1 MKHYPK
7 LGKTEAIK
15 AIKSGIKPH
24 SYGHPE
30 LKKYYDDKD
39 FLLNN
44 IRYSYINISDVSARL
59 QNDKEII
66 IAWLKKRD
74 LYINNIHLPKICYEN
89 EDIIEWILDNK
100 KEESLSFLMSLQ
112 APLQTKERII
122 QTLGQTL
129 EPLRAKKI
137 KYFEPSK
144 ISLKKILGKTSLFE
158 KFHIATWDPTSPIW
172 MKIKKANIYENI
184 ELKQE
189 ALNFSPG
196 AAFIFMINNEIS
208 IEKYANIFVEN
219 MFKNR
224 YSMSPFS
231 TYPYYDDG
239 KWEYITTD
247 GFLAIS
253 SFSQKEFNSLQD
265 SIFNF
270 IFKKTKDIN
279 KIETFLEAF
288 PCFSTTFSQ
297 KKIIE
302 SIDLNKISNHYFIKR
317 YYYNSILKFPR
328 WSHEKPEAFL
338 VNNINSSKILHT
350 IRNNPKLAASHILEI
365 FLNENDDH
373 YRRYRCNHYG
383 KDIANSEQALSFY
396 KTLSKKVYS
405 SKNFLIEFIGVIG
418 FGATSE
424 NNPVGANEF
433 AKELFKGMIKYLE
446 STRDFEMLKKIM
458 KSQVEDSNYFTNKA
472 SLIYFHIS
480 DRLKTP
486 EIKEYFLFLHF
497 GSLDSHSL
505 PRKFDNFDLCLKD
518 QKYFS
523 KVLND
528 EFYFKLVSKRGMS
541 CFEIPYMAEK
551 IKHLFDNK
559 EFMINAI
566 LKSYLALKFASD
578 RIKSDP
584 DVVKIAWLKNSKSF
598 SSASATLKKN
608 KVFLND
614 IFYNE
619 PINKFLNAHHSIRLD
634 VDIYLPALKTDISY
648 VSHLTANQI
657 LKINTSLFNKSER
670 LSISD
675 EFFKKMNLGDDVLLI
690 AKYKNDFL

>member
-39 FLLNN
+39 FLLNH

-224 YSMSPFS
+224 YSMSPRS

-302 SIDLNKISNHYFIKR
+302 SIDLNKTSDHYFIRR
-317 YYYNSILKFPR
+317 YYYGSTLKFDKWR
-328 WSHEKPEAFL
+328 NETIEAFL
-338 VNNINSSKILHT
+338 VNNINSAKILHT
-350 IRNNPKLAASHILEI
+350 IKNNPKLAAGHIFEI
-365 FLNENDDH
+365 FEKDFDFFNWRDAN
-373 YRRYRCNHYG
+373 

-433 AKELFKGMIKYLE
+433 AKELLKGMIKYLE

-458 KSQVEDSNYFTNKA
+458 KRQAEDSNDYTNKA

-480 DRLKTP
+480 DRLKTS
-486 EIKEYFLFLHF
+486 EIIEYFLSLHL

-505 PRKFDNFDLCLKD
+505 PTKFDNFDLCLKD
-518 QKYFS
+518 QKDFS
-523 KVLND
+523 KALND
-528 EFYFKLVSKRGMS
+528 EFYFKLVSKHGIS

-551 IKHLFDNK
+551 IRHLFDNK

-566 LKSYLALKFASD
+566 LKSYKFLKFASD

-619 PINKFLNAHHSIRLD
+619 PINIFLNAHHSIRLD
-634 VDIYLPALKTDISY
+634 ADIYLPALKTDISY

>member
-1 MKHYPK
+1 MKHFPK
-7 LGKTEAIK
+7 LRKTEAIK
-15 AIKSGIKPH
+15 AIKAGIKPNKN
-24 SYGHPE
+24 GHPK

-39 FLLNN
+39 FLLNH
-44 IRYSYINISDVSARL
+44 IRYSYINIYDVSARL

-74 LYINNIHLPKICYEN
+74 FYINRNLPKICFEN

-100 KEESLSFLMSLQ
+100 KEESLSFLMSLK

-122 QTLGQTL
+122 QTLGQTI
-129 EPLRAKKI
+129 EPLVAKEM
-137 KYFEPSK
+137 KYFQPSR
-144 ISLKKILGKTSLFE
+144 ISLKTILGKTSLFE
-158 KFHIATWDPTSPIW
+158 NFHIATWDPGSPSW
-172 MKIKKANIYENI
+172 KKIKKPNIYENI

-189 ALNFSPG
+189 ALNISLG
-196 AAFIFMINNEIS
+196 AAFLFMINNEIS
-208 IEKYANIFVEN
+208 IEKYANILIESV
-219 MFKNR
+219 FKNSYR
-224 YSMSPFS
+224 SSM
-231 TYPYYDDG
+231 TYPYFDNG
-239 KWEYITTD
+239 NWEYITTD
-247 GFLAIS
+247 DFLAIS

-265 SIFNF
+265 SIFKL
-270 IFKKTKDIN
+270 IFRKTKDIN
-279 KIETFLEAF
+279 KIEEFLRIF

-302 SIDLNKISNHYFIKR
+302 SIDLNKTSNAYFIAR
-317 YYYNSILKFPR
+317 YYYGSILKFDR
-328 WSHEKPEAFL
+328 WGREPNAAFL
-338 VNNINSSKILHT
+338 VNNINSAKILHT
-350 IRNNPKLAASHILEI
+350 IKNNPKLAACHIFEI
-365 FLNENDDH
+365 FYNEIDDF
-373 YRRYRCNHYG
+373 YWYNSYN

-396 KTLSKKVYS
+396 KSLSKKVYS
-405 SKNFLIEFIGVIG
+405 SKNFLINFIRVIG

-424 NNPVGANEF
+424 NNSVGANEF

-458 KSQVEDSNYFTNKA
+458 KSQAEDSNDFTNEA

-486 EIKEYFLFLHF
+486 DIVEYFLFLHL
-497 GSLDSHSL
+497 GNLDSHSL

-518 QKYFS
+518 QKDFS
-523 KVLND
+523 KALND
-528 EFYFKLVSKRGMS
+528 EFYFKLVSKHGMS
-541 CFEIPYMAEK
+541 CFEIPLMAKK

-566 LKSYLALKFASD
+566 LKSYKALKFASD

-584 DVVKIAWLKNSKSF
+584 DVVKIAWLKNPKSF

-608 KVFLND
+608 KAFLND

-619 PINKFLNAHHSIRLD
+619 PINIFLNAHHSIRLD

>member
-24 SYGHPE
+24 WYGHPE

-39 FLLNN
+39 FLLNH

-74 LYINNIHLPKICYEN
+74 FRINNRHLPKICFEN

-144 ISLKKILGKTSLFE
+144 ISLKKILGKTSLYE
-158 KFHIATWDPTSPIW
+158 KFHIATWDPTSPIR

-208 IEKYANIFVEN
+208 IEKYANILVEN
-219 MFKNR
+219 MFKNH
-224 YSMSPFS
+224 YSMNPWS

-297 KKIIE
+297 KKIIK
-302 SIDLNKISNHYFIKR
+302 SIDLNKTSDHYFIRR
-317 YYYNSILKFPR
+317 YYYGSILKFDR
-328 WSHEKPEAFL
+328 WRNEKIEAFL
-338 VNNINSSKILHT
+338 VNNINSAKILHK
-350 IRNNPKLAASHILEI
+350 IKNNPMLAADHIFEI
-365 FLNENDDH
+365 FYNEIEDFSWYNKH
-373 YRRYRCNHYG
+373 N

-405 SKNFLIEFIGVIG
+405 SKNFLIEFIGVIESG
-418 FGATSE
+418 TTRK

-433 AKELFKGMIKYLE
+433 AKELLKGMIKYLE

-458 KSQVEDSNYFTNKA
+458 KSQAEDSNDFTNKA

-486 EIKEYFLFLHF
+486 EIIEYFLSLHL

-518 QKYFS
+518 QKDFS
-523 KVLND
+523 KALND
-528 EFYFKLVSKRGMS
+528 EFYFKLVSKHGIS
-541 CFEIPYMAEK
+541 CFETPYMAEQT
-551 IKHLFDNK
+551 KHLFDNK
-559 EFMINAI
+559 EFMINGI
-566 LKSYLALKFASD
+566 LKSYKFLKFASD

-598 SSASATLKKN
+598 SSASVTLKKN

-619 PINKFLNAHHSIRLD
+619 PINIFLNAHHSIRLD

-690 AKYKNDFL
+690 AKYKNVFL

>member
-7 LGKTEAIK
+7 LRKTEAIK
-15 AIKSGIKPH
+15 AIKSGIKLH
-24 SYGHPE
+24 WYGNPE

-39 FLLNN
+39 FLLNH
-44 IRYSYINISDVSARL
+44 IRYSYISISDVSARL

-74 LYINNIHLPKICYEN
+74 FYINRHLPKICFEN

-100 KEESLSFLMSLQ
+100 KEESLNFLMSLKG
-112 APLQTKERII
+112 PLQTKERII
-122 QTLGQTL
+122 QTLGQTI

-158 KFHIATWDPTSPIW
+158 KFHIATWDPASPIW
-172 MKIKKANIYENI
+172 MIIKKANIYENI

-189 ALNFSPG
+189 ALKFSPG

-208 IEKYANIFVEN
+208 IEKYANIFVESI
-219 MFKNR
+219 FKNR
-224 YSMSPFS
+224 YSMGPCS
-231 TYPYYDDG
+231 TYPYYDHG

-265 SIFNF
+265 SIFNL

-302 SIDLNKISNHYFIKR
+302 SIDLNKTSNHYFIQR
-317 YYYNSILKFPR
+317 YYYKSFLKFPR
-328 WSHEKPEAFL
+328 WRREKTEAFL
-338 VNNINSSKILHT
+338 VNNINFAKILHT
-350 IRNNPKLAASHILEI
+350 IKNNPKLAASHIFEI
-365 FLNENDDH
+365 FYNEIDDFCW
-373 YRRYRCNHYG
+373 YNNYN

-405 SKNFLIEFIGVIG
+405 SKIFLIEFIGVIG

-424 NNPVGANEF
+424 NNPVGTNEF

-446 STRDFEMLKKIM
+446 STRDFEMLKKVM
-458 KSQVEDSNYFTNKA
+458 KVQAVDSNDFTNKA

-486 EIKEYFLFLHF
+486 EIIEYFLFIHLD
-497 GSLDSHSL
+497 SLDSHSL
-505 PRKFDNFDLCLKD
+505 PTKFDHFDLCLKD

-523 KVLND
+523 KALND
-528 EFYFKLVSKRGMS
+528 EFYFKLVSKSGMS
-541 CFEIPYMAEK
+541 CFEIPRMAEK

-566 LKSYLALKFASD
+566 LKSYKALKFASD

-598 SSASATLKKN
+598 TSASATLKKN

-619 PINKFLNAHHSIRLD
+619 PINIFLNAHHSIRLD